1 MASALVLANSP
12 LATTNHQRLT
22 TLSDRTGDYISG
34 LFAREDE
41 LLASLREEADR
52 TGLPPISVSAD
63 EGRLLQVLLTAI
75 RARRVLE
82 VGTLG
87 GYSAIWMARA
97 LPEGGELLTIEIE
110 PQHAE
115 FARRYIERA
124 GLADR
129 VDIRIGRALDVLPSL
144 DGERFDAVFIDADK
158 EPMPNYFEWAL
169 RLLRPGGLLIADNTL
184 WGGKV
189 YDDAEQDE
197 KTTAV
202 REFNRRMATD
212 PRILSIL
219 VPTHDGVAIGVVR

>member
-1 MASALVLANSP
+1 M
-12 LATTNHQRLT
+12 
-22 TLSDRTGDYISG
+22 SDRTGDYISA
-34 LFAREDE
+34 LFAPEDQ

-63 EGRLLQVLLTAI
+63 EGRLLQVLLTSI
-75 RARRVLE
+75 QARRVLE

-97 LPEGGELLTIEIE
+97 LPENGELMTIEIE
-110 PQHAE
+110 PKHAE
-115 FARRYIERA
+115 FAKRYIERA

-129 VDIRIGRALDVLPSL
+129 IDIRIGRALDVLPSL
-144 DGERFDAVFIDADK
+144 DGEQFDAVFIDADK

>member
-1 MASALVLANSP
+1 M
-12 LATTNHQRLT
+12 
-22 TLSDRTGDYISG
+22 SDRTGDYISA
-34 LFAREDE
+34 LFAPEDQ

-52 TGLPPISVSAD
+52 TGLPPIAVSAD
-63 EGRLLQVLLTAI
+63 EGRLLQVLLTSI

-97 LPEGGELLTIEIE
+97 LREDGELISIEIE
-110 PQHAE
+110 PKHAE
-115 FARRYIERA
+115 FARRYLERA
-124 GLADR
+124 GLRDR
-129 VDIRIGRALDVLPSL
+129 VDIRVGRALDVLPSL
-144 DGERFDAVFIDADK
+144 DGEQFDAIFLDADK

-189 YDDAEQDE
+189 FDDAERDE

-219 VPTHDGVAIGVVR
+219 VPTHDGVAIGVVRE